1 MTTRF
6 AALLAGV
13 CLLAAP
19 LGATAALADE
29 VAYGAQLS
37 GANESPSNDSPAT
50 GSADMRYDT
59 ETRELTWTIEY
70 KDLTGPSIGAHIHG
84 SAPPG
89 TNAGVLIP
97 FQSAQS
103 PIEGS
108 ATLTETQAAALADG
122 KLYVNIH
129 TQKHPGGEL
138 RGQLMKK

>member
-1 MTTRF
+1 MMKSNLF
-6 AALLAGV
+6 AALLAGAGM
-13 CLLAAP
+13 LAAAP
-19 LGATAALADE
+19 AFADE

-37 GANESPSNDSPAT
+37 GTNESPPNDSPGA

-59 ETRELTWTIEY
+59 ETHELTWTIEY
-70 KDLTGPSIGAHIHG
+70 KDLTGDSIGAHIHG

-97 FQSAQS
+97 FQSPKS
-103 PIEGS
+103 PITGS
-108 ATLTETQAAALADG
+108 ATLTETQAKALEDG

-138 RGQLMKK
+138 RGQLMRK